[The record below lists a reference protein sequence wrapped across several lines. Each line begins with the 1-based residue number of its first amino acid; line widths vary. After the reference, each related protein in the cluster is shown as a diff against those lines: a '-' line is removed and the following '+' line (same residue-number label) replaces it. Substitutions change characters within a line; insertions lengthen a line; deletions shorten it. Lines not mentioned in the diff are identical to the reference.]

1 MEVTSFRTF
10 LNCPL
15 TYVFFDD
22 SKVATPFI
30 KSSAARTLFL
40 EKLGQTK
47 WQTDRQIYGQ
57 TDRRTHRDFKIV
69 DWKSRKVVGF
79 LSQSVPVI

>member
-1 MEVTSFRTF
+1 MEPTSFSDRFKPSPT
-10 LNCPL
+10 
-15 TYVFFDD
+15 VSFFDD
-22 SKVATPFI
+22 LKVATPFI
-30 KSSAARTLFL
+30 KSSARTLFL
-40 EKLGQTK
+40 EKLEQTK

-57 TDRRTHRDFKIV
+57 TDKRAHQDFKIV

>member
-1 MEVTSFRTF
+1 MEPTSFSDRF
-10 LNCPL
+10 KPSPNVC
-15 TYVFFDD
+15 FFDD

-30 KSSAARTLFL
+30 KSSARTLFL

-57 TDRRTHRDFKIV
+57 TDRRTHQDFKIV
-69 DWKSRKVVGF
+69 DWKSRKFVGF